1 MSEAADSAT
10 AVTTGVVAQLLSLV
24 LTDGI
29 ESELSATEWLLV
41 DAMRGGGG
49 VARLRH
55 TLDALEEAGL
65 ARGTAAVC
73 LGRSP
78 LFRRVERGVWA
89 LAVGSAA

>member
-1 MSEAADSAT
+1 
-10 AVTTGVVAQLLSLV
+10 
-24 LTDGI
+24 
-29 ESELSATEWLLV
+29 LLV
-41 DAMRGGGG
+41 EAMRGGGG

-55 TLDALEEAGL
+55 TLHALEEAGL

-78 LFRRVERGVWA
+78 LFRRVERGVWT